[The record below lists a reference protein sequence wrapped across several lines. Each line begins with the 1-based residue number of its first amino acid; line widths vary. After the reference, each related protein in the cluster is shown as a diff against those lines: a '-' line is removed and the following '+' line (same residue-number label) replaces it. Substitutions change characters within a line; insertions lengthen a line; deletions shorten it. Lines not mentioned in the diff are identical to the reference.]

1 MKLSKGVFVASVGAV
16 VLSVGIAQAVKEVIS
31 EEELGYR
38 NQTLYDEKPVAPPK
52 VEFIKRPPG
61 SGQKFT
67 RAYENAPPQIPHS
80 VEGLVPIKPGQ
91 NACLSCHMP
100 EVAKTMG
107 ATPIPKTHIAL
118 DLFTKGGKKKEMRI
132 DPARYQCVMCHAAQA
147 DAPPIVPNNFKPEF
161 RDPQAKQKS
170 TLFERWKEGLP

>member
-1 MKLSKGVFVASVGAV
+1 MKLSKGLLAVSVGASLV
-16 VLSVGIAQAVKEVIS
+16 FLSVAQAVKEVIS

-38 NQTLYDEKPVAPPK
+38 NNPLYTEDAAPPP
-52 VEFIKRPPG
+52 VQFPTEPPG
-61 SGQKFT
+61 TSKRLA

-118 DLFTKGGKKKEMRI
+118 DLFTKGGKKKELKI

-147 DAPPIVPNNFKPEF
+147 KTQPLVKNIFKPEF

>member
-1 MKLSKGVFVASVGAV
+1 MKLSKGLVLASVGAS
-16 VLSVGIAQAVKEVIS
+16 VLFLGVAQAVKNVIS

-52 VEFIKRPPG
+52 VEFIKSPPG
-61 SGQKFT
+61 SGKKFA

-91 NACLSCHMP
+91 NACLGCHMP
-100 EVAKTMG
+100 DVAKSVG

-118 DLFTKGGKKKEMRI
+118 DLFTKGGKKKELRI

-147 DAPPIVPNNFKPEF
+147 DAPPLVKNVFKPEF